1 MRLFLIL
8 QNIIISYALR
18 IVQYNVEWLFID
30 YYKSSD
36 CPGNG
41 CDWKNYSD
49 AENHLNIVAKRLKY
63 LDPDIINLCEVEGLT
78 ELNMLNSEL
87 DNKYSVYFEK
97 GKDTATGQN
106 VAMLSKII
114 PSIDLYRTE
123 IHYEYPINDSNCN
136 YNGNI
141 SSTGVSKHYI
151 TEFIFKNMN
160 VAFIAAHLIAFP
172 TSSSRCAQREAQAL
186 ILQSIIFDYIQ
197 KDYEIIMIG
206 DFNDYDPNIL
216 DVNNHIPISHTLEIL
231 KGMHGTY
238 NGLYNLENI
247 AETIIQ
253 SERYSDWYN
262 SNGKCTPSTKDYSMI
277 DHVLVSSGIR
287 NNIINSFIYHGY
299 DEYCGKYDSDHYP
312 IVIDLIL

>member
-1 MRLFLIL
+1 MKFLLIL
-8 QNIIISYALR
+8 QNLAMSFALR

-41 CDWKNYSD
+41 CDWKNYTD
-49 AENHLNIVAKRLKY
+49 AENHLNIVSERLKY
-63 LDPDIINLCEVEGLT
+63 LNPDIINLCEVEGLT
-78 ELNMLNSEL
+78 ELNMLNANLNNE
-87 DNKYSVYFEK
+87 YGVYFEK

-106 VAMLSKII
+106 VAMLSKIKPI
-114 PSIDLYRTE
+114 VDLYRTE
-123 IHYEYPINDSNCN
+123 IHYDYPIDGSQCN
-136 YNGNI
+136 YNGNV

-151 TEFIFKNMN
+151 TEFMFENIP

-172 TSSSRCAQREAQAL
+172 TSSSRCAQREAQAS
-186 ILQSIIFDYIQ
+186 ILQSIIFDYIK

-206 DFNDYDPNIL
+206 DFNDYDANIL

-231 KGMHGTY
+231 KGLKGPY
-238 NGLYNLENI
+238 SGSYELENI
-247 AETIIQ
+247 AETIVQ

-277 DHVLVSSGIR
+277 DHILVSSGIR
-287 NNIINSFIYHGY
+287 NNIIDTFIYHGY

-312 IVIDLIL
+312 VIIDLL

>member
-1 MRLFLIL
+1 MKLLLLL
-8 QNIIISYALR
+8 QNLIISSALR

-41 CDWKNYSD
+41 CDWKNLSD
-49 AENHLNIVAKRLKY
+49 AETHLNIVSKRLNE

-78 ELNMLNSEL
+78 ELNMLNLNL
-87 DNKYSVYFEK
+87 DNKYNVYFTK

-106 VAMLSKII
+106 VAMLSKLKPII
-114 PSIDLYRTE
+114 NPYRTE
-123 IHYEYPINDSNCN
+123 IHYEYPIDGSNCN

-151 TEFIFKNMN
+151 TEFIFNNMY

-172 TSSSRCAQREAQAL
+172 TSSSRCAQREAQAS
-186 ILQSIIFDYIQ
+186 ILQSIIVDYIK
-197 KDYEIIMIG
+197 KDYEIIMMG

-216 DVNNHIPISHTLEIL
+216 DVNNHIPTSHTLEIL
-231 KGMHGTY
+231 KGKKGKY
-238 NGLYNLENI
+238 SGFYELKNI

-253 SERYSDWYN
+253 NERYSDWYN
-262 SNGKCTPSTKDYSMI
+262 SNGKCTPSSKDYSMI
-277 DHVLVSSGIR
+277 DHILVSDGID
-287 NNIINSFIYHGY
+287 NNIINTFIYHDY

-312 IVIDLIL
+312 VVLDLL